1 MSSTNRG
8 SVRRPVDHYA
18 TPWEAFSVI
27 LPWLPKNIHFHDP
40 AAGDGRLIRWLRES
54 GRDATGSD
62 LFPQITGNDVYPE
75 TPVDYLKDTVS
86 KRFTITNPPFGLAQ
100 EFCDHALKNSLEVMM
115 LLRLNFLGS
124 QKRKEW
130 WKLHEPD
137 CIFVLSARPDF
148 TGDGGDS
155 CEYCWMY
162 WGDRFFGIKHP

>member
-8 SVRRPVDHYA
+8 AIRKESDFYP

-62 LFPQITGNDVYPE
+62 LFPQKPQILYPQ
-75 TPVDYLKDTVS
+75 TPVDYLKDTAS
-86 KRFTITNPPFGLAQ
+86 KRFTITNPPFSLAQ

-130 WKLHEPD
+130 WKTHEPD
-137 CIFVLSARPDF
+137 CIFVLSSRPDF

-155 CEYCWMY
+155 CEYGWLY